1 MMARPTWKGH
11 ISFGLVNI
19 PVTLYTG
26 EKKADLSFN
35 LIDSRNMA
43 RVRYERVN
51 EETGEEVPWGDIVK
65 GFEFE
70 EGNYVVL
77 DDEDFKRAAPEATK
91 SIDIEAFVDREAID
105 PVYFEK
111 PYFLV
116 PDKKGEK
123 GYVLLRETLQ
133 KQNKAGIARVVIRTR
148 EHLAALMVEGDALV
162 LMLLR
167 FQQELRDPAEFD
179 LPKGSLKEYKISAKE
194 LDLAETLVEAMSGE
208 WKPEQYEDKYRAEL
222 MEWIEKKIRAG
233 ETAEPAVP
241 EEEVEEEAEP
251 VDIMALLQMSVQQTG
266 NGR

>member
-1 MMARPTWKGH
+1 MARPTWKGH

-51 EETGEEVPWGDIVK
+51 EETGEEVPWGEIVK

-105 PVYFEK
+105 PLYFEK
-111 PYFLV
+111 PYYLV
-116 PDKKGEK
+116 PEKKGEK
-123 GYVLLRETLQ
+123 G
-133 KQNKAGIARVVIRTR
+133 
-148 EHLAALMVEGDALV
+148 
-162 LMLLR
+162 
-167 FQQELRDPAEFD
+167 
-179 LPKGSLKEYKISAKE
+179 
-194 LDLAETLVEAMSGE
+194 
-208 WKPEQYEDKYRAEL
+208 
-222 MEWIEKKIRAG
+222 
-233 ETAEPAVP
+233 
-241 EEEVEEEAEP
+241 
-251 VDIMALLQMSVQQTG
+251 
-266 NGR
+266 